1 MLSSYKDSIKIFHF
15 LNFDVFLQSA
25 QKICAC
31 RRKCEKTRV
40 FFKVFAGVSIFQFLF
55 YREPH
60 EPQAKTD
67 QASSETNQAIYSGFF
82 HAMHN

>member
-1 MLSSYKDSIKIFHF
+1 MCLQKK
-15 LNFDVFLQSA
+15 VFL
-25 QKICAC
+25 
-31 RRKCEKTRV
+31 KTRV